1 MAKRFGTLLLAFCIL
16 LSSLAAGHAATTP
29 QDQFLKIYFLLQD
42 ADRLEQKG
50 QYASARSRYTEVAD
64 QLSDLKRNNP
74 DWEPSIVNFRIK
86 FARDKIAALA
96 DKADANPSPTLNP
109 TPMPA
114 PAPTPAPSPSPA
126 APTASA
132 PVAVPSTPSAPT
144 VSAETIALKQR
155 ISALE
160 GELADTKKQ
169 LNDALAQAAT
179 LRQRLDAAERELS
192 NVKSSNLEERMA
204 TILEE
209 NKSLKTKLADAEE
222 RVKSLQSGGDSSTS
236 VPLLKDQLKKVQDQ
250 LAYLQAENQAFR
262 ATTNDLKS
270 QLETAQQKLALA
282 DQQSAQIAN
291 NDSTRQENEVLRG
304 IVTRQLQEQA
314 RRDAAKRL
322 ADEEIGNLKIKS
334 DILRQQLDIL
344 SSPIITLN
352 PEERALLR
360 LNTTAVTPVPDE
372 APAPAP
378 APADSGV
385 PAMSQNFEAK
395 KDIPAPS
402 SSAPSA
408 SPAAPSS
415 AAPAP
420 DVANKA
426 RVPDDMRPIAQQASD
441 AFSKGQFDAAA
452 DAYSKIVQK
461 YPDSLYAWSNLGV
474 VRFQQ
479 QRYPEA
485 EKALKEAIRLNPND
499 AFSHSILGIVYYQQN
514 RFDEAID
521 MLTRA
526 TTLDPNDART
536 RNYLGIACSQKG
548 WQEAAEKQLRKA
560 VEIDPSLGDAH
571 FNLAVIYATQ
581 KPPSRELARKHYQK
595 ALDLGIPKDPQLE
608 KFFSDTAAD
617 ASAGSSGAAK

>member
-1 MAKRFGTLLLAFCIL
+1 
-16 LSSLAAGHAATTP
+16 
-29 QDQFLKIYFLLQD
+29 
-42 ADRLEQKG
+42 
-50 QYASARSRYTEVAD
+50 
-64 QLSDLKRNNP
+64 
-74 DWEPSIVNFRIK
+74 
-86 FARDKIAALA
+86 
-96 DKADANPSPTLNP
+96 
-109 TPMPA
+109 
-114 PAPTPAPSPSPA
+114 
-126 APTASA
+126 
-132 PVAVPSTPSAPT
+132 
-144 VSAETIALKQR
+144 
-155 ISALE
+155 
-160 GELADTKKQ
+160 
-169 LNDALAQAAT
+169 
-179 LRQRLDAAERELS
+179 
-192 NVKSSNLEERMA
+192 
-204 TILEE
+204 
-209 NKSLKTKLADAEE
+209 
-222 RVKSLQSGGDSSTS
+222 
-236 VPLLKDQLKKVQDQ
+236 
-250 LAYLQAENQAFR
+250 
-262 ATTNDLKS
+262 
-270 QLETAQQKLALA
+270 
-282 DQQSAQIAN
+282 
-291 NDSTRQENEVLRG
+291 
-304 IVTRQLQEQA
+304 
-314 RRDAAKRL
+314 
-322 ADEEIGNLKIKS
+322 
-334 DILRQQLDIL
+334 
-344 SSPIITLN
+344 
-352 PEERALLR
+352 
-360 LNTTAVTPVPDE
+360 
-372 APAPAP
+372 
-378 APADSGV
+378 
-385 PAMSQNFEAK
+385 
-395 KDIPAPS
+395 
-402 SSAPSA
+402 